1 MYVCKRGKGKY
12 LGWAGW
18 VMEDLVAQE
27 EMDTTSVDR
36 AGGGADQDSPRLWAQ
51 HGYQRVSARKRK
63 TERSDRK
70 EKKKKERNNRSL

>member
-1 MYVCKRGKGKY
+1 

-18 VMEDLVAQE
+18 VMEDLVDQE

-51 HGYQRVSARKRK
+51 HGYQRVSV
-63 TERSDRK
+63 T
-70 EKKKKERNNRSL
+70 